1 MTQKRKEKPM
11 DKNGADFTQ
20 KELCLLL
27 ETICEKELGVYV
39 AKDVKNLRSKT
50 DVFANDDTIQIKRVR
65 NKQGTTRVSIFVT
78 NYCDDN
84 GMVAR
89 GYTPTI

>member
-1 MTQKRKEKPM
+1 M

-50 DVFANDDTIQIKRVR
+50 DVFANDDTIQIQRVQ

>member
-1 MTQKRKEKPM
+1 M

-27 ETICEKELGVYV
+27 ETICEKELGVCV

-50 DVFANDDTIQIKRVR
+50 DVFANDDTIQIQRVQ

>member
-1 MTQKRKEKPM
+1 M

-39 AKDVKNLRSKT
+39 AKDVKDLRSKT
-50 DVFANDDTIQIKRVR
+50 DVFANDDTIQIQRVQ

>member
-1 MTQKRKEKPM
+1 M

-50 DVFANDDTIQIKRVR
+50 DVFANDDTIQIQRVQ

-78 NYCDDN
+78 NYCNDN

>member
-1 MTQKRKEKPM
+1 M

-27 ETICEKELGVYV
+27 ETVCEKELGVYV
-39 AKDVKNLRSKT
+39 AKDVKNLRSKK
-50 DVFANDDTIQIKRVR
+50 DVFANDDTIQIQRVQ

>member
-1 MTQKRKEKPM
+1 M

-27 ETICEKELGVYV
+27 ESICEKELGVYV
-39 AKDVKNLRSKT
+39 AKDVKDLRSKT
-50 DVFANDDTIQIKRVR
+50 DVFANDDAILIKRVR

-78 NYCDDN
+78 SYCDDN

>member
-1 MTQKRKEKPM
+1 MVQISHK
-11 DKNGADFTQ
+11 

-27 ETICEKELGVYV
+27 KTICKNELGVYV
-39 AKDVKNLRSKT
+39 GNDVKDLRSKT
-50 DVFANDDTIQIKRVR
+50 DVFANDDTIQIQRVQ

>member
-1 MTQKRKEKPM
+1 M

-39 AKDVKNLRSKT
+39 AKDVKNLRAKK
-50 DVFANDDTIQIKRVR
+50 DVFANSDSILINRVR

-78 NYCDDN
+78 NYCGDN
-84 GMVAR
+84 GEVAR

>member
-50 DVFANDDTIQIKRVR
+50 DVFANDDTIQIQRVQ